1 MRNLNWSLPALA
13 AVVVGLS
20 VWCSPNSTSAAPPAH
35 LLIGP
40 VSQATPSIIGGVV
53 ARAGQYPN
61 VGQLVMSIKGQG
73 SGTCTGTLI
82 DARWVL
88 TAAHCL
94 AIPGAKLND
103 VSFKLN
109 GKTYQSRRWVVHPSY
124 IPTSFFIGNDIALV
138 QLTTSV
144 TGVPYGKLPTG
155 VPVAGAQLIIVG
167 YGLTGVGW
175 SGVTGSSGMF
185 IPGSQILRQQT
196 TGVKRIGA
204 VKAET
209 ITAIHVGWNF
219 AKPQISCTAPG
230 DSGGPAFNAAGEIV
244 GVTSGG
250 TSSTA
255 IWGTYAFDTRVDL
268 FTTWITTTM
277 ATVR

>member
-1 MRNLNWSLPALA
+1 M
-13 AVVVGLS
+13 
-20 VWCSPNSTSAAPPAH
+20 
-35 LLIGP
+35 
-40 VSQATPSIIGGVV
+40 
-53 ARAGQYPN
+53 
-61 VGQLVMSIKGQG
+61 
-73 SGTCTGTLI
+73 
-82 DARWVL
+82 L

-94 AIPGAKLND
+94 AIPGAKLNA

-144 TGVPYGKLPTG
+144 TGIPYGKLPTG
-155 VPVAGAQLIIVG
+155 APVAGTQLIIVG
-167 YGLTGVGW
+167 YGLAGTGWG
-175 SGVTGSSGMF
+175 GVTGASGMF
-185 IPGSQILRQQT
+185 IPGSQILRQDT

-204 VKAET
+204 VKADT
-209 ITAIHVGWNF
+209 VTAAHVAWNF
-219 AKPQISCTAPG
+219 IKPQISNTAPG

-250 TSSTA
+250 SSA
-255 IWGTYAFDTRVDL
+255 NAGWPDNSFDTRVDV